1 VAAQAM
7 VIQPDTV
14 FLREVMAAGGGD
26 LKKCYQCATC
36 SVVCELSPEESP
48 FPRKQ
53 MIEAQWGLKAQ
64 LLGDPAIWLCHNCG
78 ECTKQCP
85 RGAHPSEVLGAL
97 RNLAIQNFAFPKFM
111 GRLVASRKG
120 LPLLFL
126 LPTLIFL
133 AIARWAPK
141 GQPTAHLEFAN
152 VFPIPVLE
160 PLFFTVSGLV
170 LLAFGVS
177 IYRCIQA
184 TKALDAGGKITQGLV
199 LALKQIVTHERF
211 WSCDMRNWSLGHLLT
226 MWGFIGLGIVGT
238 VTGIGTMI
246 GVLRTPLAF
255 TSALKIFANLSAVVI
270 LCGGVVL
277 LVERARDPLKRA
289 ASNYFDWYFLL
300 TLVGVALTGILAE
313 AMRLA
318 QIASFMYP
326 VYFVHLVLIF
336 TLFLYA
342 PYSKFAHLA
351 YRTVA
356 VAETESRT
364 SDGTKNLGAS
374 EQISIR
380 SGEACEIGE
389 RPPGGS

>member
-1 VAAQAM
+1 VAAQGI
-7 VIQPDTV
+7 VIQPDTA

-64 LLGDPAIWLCHNCG
+64 LLGDPAVWLCHNCG
-78 ECTKQCP
+78 DCTTQCP

-97 RNLAIQNFAFPKFM
+97 RSVAIQKFAFPNFM
-111 GRLVASRKG
+111 GRLVASRKA

-126 LPTLIFL
+126 LPTVIFL
-133 AIARWAPK
+133 AIAGWAPK
-141 GQPTAHLEFAN
+141 GPPTPHLEFAN

-160 PLFFTVSGLV
+160 ALFFSVSGFV
-170 LLAFGVS
+170 VLAFGVGLN
-177 IYRCIQA
+177 RCIRA
-184 TKALDAGGKITQGLV
+184 TKATSAIGKIAPGLV
-199 LALKQIVTHERF
+199 PALKQILTHERF
-211 WSCDMRNWSLGHLLT
+211 WSCDMKNWSLGHLLT
-226 MWGFIGLGIVGT
+226 MWGFVGLAVVGT
-238 VTGIGTMI
+238 VTGIGTMV
-246 GVLRTPLAF
+246 GVLRTPLAL
-255 TSALKIFANLSAVVI
+255 TSGLKIFANLSAVVI
-270 LCGGVVL
+270 LCGGVLL
-277 LVERARDPLKRA
+277 LVERVRDPIKRV
-289 ASNYFDWYFLL
+289 ASNYFDWFFLL

-313 AMRLA
+313 LLRLA
-318 QIASFMYP
+318 QFAALMYP

-356 VAETESRT
+356 VA
-364 SDGTKNLGAS
+364 GAGPWRR
-374 EQISIR
+374 E
-380 SGEACEIGE
+380 
-389 RPPGGS
+389 

>member
-1 VAAQAM
+1 MVVQAT
-7 VIQPDTV
+7 VIQPDTA
-14 FLREVMAAGGGD
+14 FLRDVIAAGGGD

-48 FPRKQ
+48 FPRKE

-64 LLGDPAIWLCHNCG
+64 LMGDPAVWLCHNCG
-78 ECTKQCP
+78 ECTTQCP

-97 RNLAIQNFAFPKFM
+97 RNVAIQSFAFPRFM
-111 GRLVASRKG
+111 GRLVASPQA

-141 GQPTAHLEFAN
+141 GQPTPHLEFAN

-170 LLAFGVS
+170 LLAFGVGL
-177 IYRCIQA
+177 YRCIQA
-184 TKALDAGGKITQGLV
+184 TKAMGSTGSIARGLPP
-199 LALKQIVTHERF
+199 ALKEIMTHERF
-211 WSCDMRNWSLGHLLT
+211 WACDMKNWSLGHLLT
-226 MWGFIGLGIVGT
+226 MWGFVGLGIVGT
-238 VTGIGTMI
+238 VTGIGTMV
-246 GVLRTPLAF
+246 GVLRTPLAL
-255 TSALKIFANLSAVVI
+255 TSGLKIFANLSAVVI

-277 LVERARDPLKRA
+277 LVERVRDPIKRA
-289 ASNYFDWYFLL
+289 ASNYFDWFLLL

-313 AMRLA
+313 VMRLA
-318 QIASFMYP
+318 QFASVMYP

-356 VAETESRT
+356 VA
-364 SDGTKNLGAS
+364 GAGPW
-374 EQISIR
+374 R
-380 SGEACEIGE
+380 SKVGRSTLDC
-389 RPPGGS
+389 GGSTPPLARSSA